1 MSKIEDQRILIFCNE
16 KKNIKQTIIDAAF
29 LALKLEK
36 EVCFFACYN
45 NEKGKEQLQKET
57 SSYATILKK
66 DIPQLPVSTLVL
78 KGKLYKLVRE
88 LGEKYNTI
96 MLCSGGEVSNSYLK
110 AFYNSG
116 FPFYFSREGRSIDKA
131 FKRIIIPVD
140 FRSGTKDSVLWG
152 SYLGR
157 FNGSEITL
165 FKAKDNDNDLSEK
178 VEDGIASALKL
189 YNKFSFSYKVTE
201 SNVSSWKIH
210 LKAMEL
216 SDEYD
221 LLIFTG
227 SFNVIL
233 PDWIMGPF
241 EKRIVNK
248 LKATPVLLINP
259 QSEMYVIC
267 S

>member
-16 KKNIKQTIIDAAF
+16 NKNIKQTIVDAAF

-36 EVCFFACYN
+36 EVCFFACY
-45 NEKGKEQLQKET
+45 EKEKEKEQFSRET
-57 SSYATILKK
+57 TSLASILKK

-78 KGKLYKLVRE
+78 KGKLHKLVKE

-96 MLCSGGEVSNSYLK
+96 MLCSGGKVSNSYLK

-116 FPFYFSREGRSIDKA
+116 FPFYFSAEGRSVDKA
-131 FKRIIIPVD
+131 FKKIIIPID
-140 FRSGTKDSVLWG
+140 FRNGTKDSVLWG

-165 FKAKDNDNDLSEK
+165 IKAKDNDNDLLEK
-178 VEDGIASALKL
+178 VEGGIASAVKL
-189 YNKFSFSYKVTE
+189 YKKFSFPFKVTD

-210 LKAMEL
+210 SKAMEL
-216 SDEYD
+216 SNEYD

-227 SFNVIL
+227 SFNVTL
-233 PDWIMGPF
+233 PDKILGPF

-248 LKATPVLLINP
+248 TKATPVLLINP
-259 QSEMYVIC
+259 QAEMYVIC

>member
-16 KKNIKQTIIDAAF
+16 KINIKQTIVDAAF

-45 NEKGKEQLQKET
+45 NCKEKEQLMKET
-57 SSYATILKK
+57 TSLASILKK

-78 KGKLYKLVRE
+78 KGKLYKLVKE
-88 LGEKYNTI
+88 LGEKYNSI
-96 MLCSGGEVSNSYLK
+96 MLCSGGKVSNSYLK

-116 FPFYFSREGRSIDKA
+116 FPFYFSREGRTADKA
-131 FKRIIIPVD
+131 FKNIIIPVD
-140 FRSGTKDSVLWG
+140 FRNGTKDSVLWG

-157 FNGSEITL
+157 FNNSEITL
-165 FKAKDNDNDLSEK
+165 FKAKDNDKDLSEK
-178 VEDGIASALKL
+178 VGEGIESAVKL
-189 YNKFSFSYKVTE
+189 YNKFSFPFKVAE
-201 SNVSSWKIH
+201 SNSSSWKIH
-210 LKAMEL
+210 SKAMNL
-216 SDEYD
+216 ADEFD

-227 SFNVIL
+227 SFNVTL
-233 PDWIMGPF
+233 PDKVLGPF

-248 LKATPVLLINP
+248 LKSTPALLINP
-259 QSEMYVIC
+259 QAEMYVIC

>member
-45 NEKGKEQLQKET
+45 KEKEKEQFLKET
-57 SSYATILKK
+57 TSLASILKK
-66 DIPQLPVSTLVL
+66 DLPQLPVSTLVL
-78 KGKLYKLVRE
+78 KGKLYKLIKE
-88 LGEKYNTI
+88 LGEKYNSI
-96 MLCSGGEVSNSYLK
+96 MLCSGGKVSNTYLK

-116 FPFYFSREGRSIDKA
+116 FPFYFSREGRSVDKG
-131 FKRIIIPVD
+131 FKRIIIPID
-140 FRSGTKDSVLWG
+140 FRNGTKDSVLWG

-157 FNGSEITL
+157 FIGSEITL
-165 FKAKDNDNDLSEK
+165 LKAKDNDNDLSVK
-178 VEDGIASALKL
+178 VEGGIASALKL
-189 YNKFSFSYKVTE
+189 YNKFSFSYKVAE

-210 LKAMEL
+210 TKAMEL
-216 SDEYD
+216 SDKYD

-233 PDWIMGPF
+233 PDKIFGPF

-248 LKATPVLLINP
+248 INSTSVLLINP
-259 QSEMYVIC
+259 QAEMYVIC